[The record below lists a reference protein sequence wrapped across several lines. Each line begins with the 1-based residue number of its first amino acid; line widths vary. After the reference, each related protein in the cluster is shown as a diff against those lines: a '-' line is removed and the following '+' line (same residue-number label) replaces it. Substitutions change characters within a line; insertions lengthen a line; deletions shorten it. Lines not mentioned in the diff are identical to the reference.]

1 MKNLFK
7 SISLFRF
14 LLLIALT
21 AILTDCAKKKEPE
34 VWYCPMHTH
43 YRTDHA
49 GKCPICGM
57 ALVKD
62 EAPTKEASAHVAE
75 QHTKKE
81 EAKPAPAATITVSPE
96 QQKLV
101 GITTAKPQER
111 KLSLTLQLAGQVAYE
126 PDIYA
131 AIIEYRQLAA
141 AAHTLEGSVGGSANL
156 TQSAVL
162 RLRQLGVSSD
172 EIGQYARSE
181 TAASRLITG
190 NGGGKALI
198 TLRLSEADLAL
209 VRKGMAVK
217 VTAPS
222 FPGKVW
228 SGQVTAIGSLVDAKN
243 RSLSARV
250 LVSDRGQLTSQMAV
264 TAELAIR
271 AGSGVSIERSAVLD
285 TGTRQIVF
293 VKVSPTEFE
302 PRAVRVLG
310 GNDDFALVSGIT
322 AKDEV
327 AISSAFLLDS
337 EAKLRLGDS
346 VLVSPT
352 RPPPHAGEV
361 P

>member
-1 MKNLFK
+1 MKNQFRSL
-7 SISLFRF
+7 SLFRF
-14 LLLIALT
+14 ALIIAIA

-49 GKCPICGM
+49 GNCPICGM
-57 ALVKD
+57 ALVKE
-62 EAPTKEASAHVAE
+62 EAPTKVTNAHSPE
-75 QHTKKE
+75 QHTEKE
-81 EAKPAPAATITVSPE
+81 DAKAAPAATITVTPE

-101 GITTAKPQER
+101 GIITAKPKQR

-126 PDIYA
+126 PEIYA
-131 AIIEYRQLAA
+131 AIVEYRQLAA
-141 AAHTLEGSVGGSANL
+141 AAQGLEGSVGGGANL

-162 RLRQLGVSSD
+162 RLRELGVSND
-172 EIGQYARSE
+172 ELQQYARSE

-190 NGGGKALI
+190 SGGGKALV

-209 VRKGMAVK
+209 VHKGMPVK
-217 VTAPS
+217 VTAPA

-228 SGQVTAIGSLVDAKN
+228 HGQVTAIGSLVDAKN

-250 LVSDRGQLTSQMAV
+250 LVSDRGQLTAQMAV
-264 TAELAIR
+264 TAEIAIR

-285 TGTRQIVF
+285 TGARQIVF

-310 GNDDFALVSGIT
+310 GNDDYALVSGISAT
-322 AKDEV
+322 DEV
-327 AISSAFLLDS
+327 AVSSAFLLDS
-337 EAKLRLGDS
+337 EAKLRFGDS
-346 VLVSPT
+346 FTGS
-352 RPPPHAGEV
+352 HQGH
-361 P
+361 

>member
-1 MKNLFK
+1 MKNQFR
-7 SISLFRF
+7 SFSLFR
-14 LLLIALT
+14 LLFIIAIA
-21 AILTDCAKKKEPE
+21 AILTHCAKKKEPE

-49 GKCPICGM
+49 GNCPICGM
-57 ALVKD
+57 ALVKQ
-62 EAPTKEASAHVAE
+62 EAPTKETSAHSAAE
-75 QHTKKE
+75 HTQKKE
-81 EAKPAPAATITVSPE
+81 TEVAPIAKITVTPE

-101 GITTAKPQER
+101 GIITAKPKER

-126 PDIYA
+126 PEIYA
-131 AIIEYRQLAA
+131 AIVEYRQLVAA
-141 AAHTLEGSVGGSANL
+141 AQGLEGSVGGGANL

-162 RLRQLGVSSD
+162 RLRQLGVSND
-172 EIGQYARSE
+172 ELQQYARSE

-190 NGGGKALI
+190 TGGGKALV

-209 VRKGMAVK
+209 VRKGMPVK

-228 SGQVTAIGSLVDAKN
+228 SGQVTAMGSLVDAKN

-285 TGTRQIVF
+285 TGARQIVF

-310 GNDDFALVSGIT
+310 GNDDFALVSGISAT
-322 AKDEV
+322 DEV
-327 AISSAFLLDS
+327 AVSSAFLLDS
-337 EAKLRLGDS
+337 EAKLRFGDS
-346 VLVSPT
+346 VTGS
-352 RPPPHAGEV
+352 HQGH
-361 P
+361 

>member
-1 MKNLFK
+1 MKNFFK
-7 SISLFRF
+7 SIPLFRF

-49 GKCPICGM
+49 GNCPICGM
-57 ALVKD
+57 ALVKE
-62 EAPTKEASAHVAE
+62 EAPTKEAAAHSAEEHE
-75 QHTKKE
+75 KKE
-81 EAKPAPAATITVSPE
+81 ESKSAPAATITVTPE

-126 PDIYA
+126 PEIYA

-141 AAHTLEGSVGGSANL
+141 AAHMLEGSVGGNL

-162 RLRQLGVSSD
+162 RLRQLGVSND
-172 EIGQYARSE
+172 EIAQYARSE

-190 NGGGKALI
+190 SGGGKALI

-228 SGQVTAIGSLVDAKN
+228 HGQITAIGSLVDAKN
-243 RSLSARV
+243 RSLSARA
-250 LVSDRGQLTSQMAV
+250 LVSDRGELTAQMAV
-264 TAELAIR
+264 TVELNIR

-285 TGTRQIVF
+285 TGARQIVF

-322 AKDEV
+322 ANDEV

-337 EAKLRLGDS
+337 EAKLRLGDAVGHS
-346 VLVSPT
+346 QHGS
-352 RPPPHAGEV
+352 H
-361 P
+361 